1 MQAAMGV
8 DGGGTG
14 CRVRLVAPDGRVL
27 AEATGGPANIA
38 TDPDGAA
45 ARILAAMQTA
55 ADAGGVAL
63 RDVRAVLGLAG
74 ANAPGMAERL
84 AARLPV
90 ASARIVSDA
99 QTGAVGALGG
109 AEGIVAAMGTGS
121 VFARVQG
128 GRFDQ
133 VGGWGP
139 ALGDEGGG
147 AALGRRLLRECLRA
161 ATGLRAETQLLR
173 ATLAQHGGA
182 DGIVGLGVRASPA
195 DLAALAPALFA
206 DPDPAAD
213 AILDAEAAEFT
224 PFLTLLGAGADLPV
238 TFIGGLGPLW
248 AARLNGRWPI
258 RAAQGSALDGAV
270 RLALAGPVS
279 QP

>member
-14 CRVRLVAPDGRVL
+14 CRVRLVAPDGQVL

-45 ARILAAMQTA
+45 ARILAAMQAA
-55 ADAGGVAL
+55 ADAGGVPLAG
-63 RDVRAVLGLAG
+63 VRAVLGLAG
-74 ANAPGMAERL
+74 ANAPGMADRL
-84 AARLPV
+84 AGRLPV
-90 ASARIVSDA
+90 AAARIVSDA

-109 AEGIVAAMGTGS
+109 ADGIVAAMGTGS

-147 AALGRRLLRECLRA
+147 AVLGRRLLREALRA
-161 ATGLRAETQLLR
+161 ATGLRPETPLL
-173 ATLAQHGGA
+173 ADMLALHGGA
-182 DGIVGLGVRASPA
+182 DGIVGLGVRAGAA

-206 DPDPAAD
+206 AEDPAAD
-213 AILDAEAAEFT
+213 AILTAEAEDFA
-224 PFLTLLGAGADLPV
+224 PFLDLLGAGPALPV

-248 AARLNGRWPI
+248 AARLAGRWPM

-270 RLALAGPVS
+270 RLALAVPVS
-279 QP
+279 PR

>member
-14 CRVRLVAPDGRVL
+14 CRVRLVALDGRVL
-27 AEATGGPANIA
+27 AEASGGPANIA

-45 ARILAAMQTA
+45 VRISAAMQA
-55 ADAGGVAL
+55 AAEAGGVPISA
-63 RDVRAVLGLAG
+63 VRAVLGLAG

-84 AARLPV
+84 TARLPV
-90 ASARIVSDA
+90 AAARIVSDA
-99 QTGAVGALGG
+99 ETGAVGALGG
-109 AEGIVAAMGTGS
+109 ADGIVAAMGTGS
-121 VFARVQG
+121 VFARVQA

-161 ATGLRAETQLLR
+161 ATGLRPETPLLR
-173 ATLAQHGGA
+173 DTLARLGGA
-182 DGIVGLGVRASPA
+182 DGIVGLGVRATPA

-206 DPDPAAD
+206 APDPAAED
-213 AILDAEAAEFT
+213 ILSAEAAEFA
-224 PFLTLLGAGADLPV
+224 PFLTLLGAGAGLPV

-248 AARLNGRWPI
+248 AARLAERWPML
-258 RAAQGSALDGAV
+258 AAQGSALDGAV

-279 QP
+279 RP